1 MDKKDTVVM
10 ELRKSIEIY
19 LRNKDVGEKGKGPG
33 YMISIPRPGK
43 DISREPISL
52 VVETS

>member
-1 MDKKDTVVM
+1 MDKKDNVVM

-19 LRNKDVGEKGKGPG
+19 LSNKDVSDKGKAPG

-52 VVETS
+52 VVENT